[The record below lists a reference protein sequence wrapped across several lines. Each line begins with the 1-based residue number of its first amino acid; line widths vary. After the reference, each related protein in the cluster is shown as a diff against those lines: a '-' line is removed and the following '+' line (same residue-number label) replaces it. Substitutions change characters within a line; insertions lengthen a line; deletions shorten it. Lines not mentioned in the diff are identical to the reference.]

1 MFRRILHGAKI
12 VTLLCNCH
20 ILDILVTQSKLR
32 ISDVLWIHEILISYL
47 FKQGST
53 ENIPNPVYAR
63 IIQIHRPKI
72 GEDGNVILNDQAK
85 HVDVT
90 CEVEDFEDQ
99 NMQDC
104 YDGIETVTVDL
115 QARNV
120 FCGAYNVLVLNN
132 V

>member
-1 MFRRILHGAKI
+1 MSSFFL
-12 VTLLCNCH
+12 
-20 ILDILVTQSKLR
+20 
-32 ISDVLWIHEILISYL
+32 
-47 FKQGST
+47 QGST

-63 IIQIHRPKI
+63 TIPVHIPKLTENGEFII
-72 GEDGNVILNDQAK
+72 NSQAR

-90 CEVEDFEDQ
+90 CDDEDFEDK

-104 YDGIETVTVDL
+104 YDGVETVTVNL
-115 QARNV
+115 EARNV